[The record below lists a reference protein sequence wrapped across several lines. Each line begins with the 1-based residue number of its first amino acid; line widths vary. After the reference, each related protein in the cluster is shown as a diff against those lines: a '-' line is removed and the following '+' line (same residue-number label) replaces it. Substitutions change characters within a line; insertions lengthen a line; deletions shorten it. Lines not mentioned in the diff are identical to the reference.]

1 MDIGTISLIL
11 MVALIALLAI
21 GMPLG
26 FASAVLAV
34 LVLVLRF
41 EPDLIFAPW
50 TFGDG
55 MLTAKPGSGA
65 LNLLQNK
72 IYGLL
77 TDYVLISIPLFIFMA
92 ALLERSGVA
101 KTMYDSLS
109 MWLNRTR
116 GGIAIVTSIMAVIMA
131 AMSGIIG
138 GEVVL
143 LGLIALPQMLRLGYN
158 QNLAIGVI
166 CASGSLG
173 TMIPPSIVLI
183 IYGLITET
191 SIKALFT
198 ASFLPGFMLASF
210 IITYIVIR
218 TQLRPEDAP
227 LPDPVPGD
235 PIGREKGGLFLAL
248 LNVLLVAGTAL
259 LCLRAG
265 YIEFS
270 GQNAANDGD
279 PYSLA
284 SRWHFYML
292 GAVSLLSFAAVFLV
306 FGAERS
312 ARSWALGKGL
322 VPPIIVIGVVLGSIY
337 GGITGITEAAG
348 MGALAVFFI
357 AVLLH
362 YTTQEWIDLVRSRAA
377 RIAMTVGFVIA
388 LCIFIPMI
396 FFPTTELVGEIRFA
410 IVFIALFGAILRIED
425 MRDLLWDALVRT
437 LKSTGTIIWVTIGAA
452 ALAGAY
458 TVAGG
463 PNYIANMIIGADL
476 PTMGIILTMML
487 ILLFMGAF
495 MDWVG
500 IVLLIIP
507 VFLPIVLRLPIEE
520 IGVFGQLEPHHVS
533 IWFGVVFCMNMQVS
547 FLSPPFG
554 PAAFYLKSV
563 APPHI
568 SLTDIFK
575 GFLPFIAIQLC
586 ALSVLLLYPPIIAI
600 LL

>member
-1 MDIGTISLIL
+1 MDIGTISLVLMLGLIL
-11 MVALIALLAI
+11 LLAI

-26 FASAVLAV
+26 LASAVLAV
-34 LVLVLRF
+34 LVLVMKF
-41 EPDLIFAPW
+41 EPELLLAPW

-55 MLTAKPGSGA
+55 ILTGRPGSGP
-65 LNLLQNK
+65 LNILAQK

-92 ALLERSGVA
+92 ALLERSGIA
-101 KTMYDSLS
+101 KEMYSSLNI
-109 MWLNRTR
+109 WLSRTR

-210 IITYIVIR
+210 IIIYIIIR
-218 TQLRPEDAP
+218 TQLKPGDAP
-227 LPDPVPGD
+227 LPEPVPGEAQ
-235 PIGREKGGLFLAL
+235 GREKAGLFFAF
-248 LNVLLVAGTAL
+248 LNVLAAGFGTAL
-259 LCLRAG
+259 FLRASFF
-265 YIEFS
+265 EFS
-270 GQNAANDGD
+270 GSNAANTGD
-279 PYSLA
+279 PAFWGTSEYVYI
-284 SRWHFYML
+284 F
-292 GAVSLLSFAAVFLV
+292 GTIVAVSLGLAFFA
-306 FGAERS
+306 FGKERTATGWS
-312 ARSWALGKGL
+312 MGKGL
-322 VPPIIVIGVVLGSIY
+322 VPPIVVIGVVMGSIY

-348 MGALAVFFI
+348 MGAAAVFVV
-357 AVLLH
+357 ALLRG
-362 YTTQEWIDLVRSRAA
+362 EASI
-377 RIAMTVGFVIA
+377 
-388 LCIFIPMI
+388 
-396 FFPTTELVGEIRFA
+396 ELVW
-410 IVFIALFGAILRIED
+410 D
-425 MRDLLWDALVRT
+425 SLLRT

-452 ALAGAY
+452 TLAGAY
-458 TVAGG
+458 TIAGG
-463 PNYIANMIIGADL
+463 PTYVADFIVGSEL
-476 PTMGIILTMML
+476 PTMLVILLMML

-507 VFLPIVLRLPIEE
+507 VFLPIVLRLPLDE
-520 IGVFGQLEPHHVS
+520 IGVFGELNPRHVA
-533 IWFGVVFCMNMQVS
+533 IWFGVVFSMNMQVS

-575 GFLPFIAIQLC
+575 GFLPFIGIQLI
-586 ALSVLLLYPPIIAI
+586 ALSVLLIWPPIISI